1 MPKVRRSEAGEPLV
15 QTGGGAEELVKK
27 GGEKED
33 GEKLCFPPLKG
44 GQGGAGF
51 ELRRVAV
58 PRNRIAPLK
67 TNWMEIYEPV
77 TQMLKLDM
85 RMNLQN
91 LKVEIKTT
99 NATQDKGMLQK
110 AADFV
115 KAFLLG
121 FEVRD
126 AIALL
131 RLDDLYVDSFE
142 VKDVKTLSGEHV
154 SRCIGR
160 MVGRGGKTK
169 FTIENCTRTRL
180 VIADTKIHIL
190 GSFQNIRVARDAICQ
205 LILGSPAGKV
215 YSKLRSI
222 CSRLQESR

>member
-1 MPKVRRSEAGEPLV
+1 MDVHGTRS
-15 QTGGGAEELVKK
+15 
-27 GGEKED
+27 GEKED
-33 GEKLCFPPLKG
+33 GEKKVAFPLVKGAQGEEFQLRRITVHRNRVGPLK
-44 GQGGAGF
+44 
-51 ELRRVAV
+51 
-58 PRNRIAPLK
+58 K
-67 TNWMEIYEPV
+67 NWMDIYTPV

-85 RMNLQN
+85 RMNLQTM
-91 LKVEIKTT
+91 KVEIKTT
-99 NATQDKGMLQK
+99 KATQDTGMLQK

-121 FEVRD
+121 FEIRD

-142 VKDVKTLSGEHV
+142 VKDVKSTLSGEHV

-160 MVGRGGKTK
+160 MVGTGGKTK
-169 FTIENCTRTRL
+169 FTIENSTRTRL

-215 YSKLRSI
+215 YSKLRSV
-222 CSRLQESR
+222 CTRLRES